1 MSRLRLQ
8 LHNSQGL
15 QIRNNYILIAAQSG
29 QGTFFFNKLE
39 ASMDGHK
46 QIWNYIPR
54 VRWEGP
60 LLNFV
65 KGPLTF
71 ASESS
76 LDGPET
82 AERVYPQQRARQH
95 SSKKNKASLAAAG
108 SETHQSVARAT
119 FYMTHAWAQLSTWE
133 QLGIISRSRGI
144 SFHLTVA
151 KLGYLSN
158 TLRNSKLNDAIVLE
172 GGERKTS

>member
-1 MSRLRLQ
+1 
-8 LHNSQGL
+8 
-15 QIRNNYILIAAQSG
+15 
-29 QGTFFFNKLE
+29 
-39 ASMDGHK
+39 MDGHK

-95 SSKKNKASLAAAG
+95 SSKKKTKPALQQREVKLIKASPGQPFTWLTPEH
-108 SETHQSVARAT
+108 SWAR
-119 FYMTHAWAQLSTWE
+119 E
-133 QLGIISRSRGI
+133 
-144 SFHLTVA
+144 
-151 KLGYLSN
+151 SN
-158 TLRNSKLNDAIVLE
+158 
-172 GGERKTS
+172 

>member
-1 MSRLRLQ
+1 
-8 LHNSQGL
+8 
-15 QIRNNYILIAAQSG
+15 
-29 QGTFFFNKLE
+29 
-39 ASMDGHK
+39 MDGHK
-46 QIWNYIPR
+46 QIWNYIPK

-95 SSKKNKASLAAAG
+95 SSKKK
-108 SETHQSVARAT
+108 QSQPCSSGKWNSSKRRQGNLLHDSRLSTAEHVRAT
-119 FYMTHAWAQLSTWE
+119 RNNLKE
-133 QLGIISRSRGI
+133 QR
-144 SFHLTVA
+144 
-151 KLGYLSN
+151 Y
-158 TLRNSKLNDAIVLE
+158 
-172 GGERKTS
+172 